1 MVPAPV
7 LEPTLSAAH
16 AQCAAAPQETG
27 AGALPGLLLE
37 GLLLGFGSGSEME
50 RVFYTRCQASLEF
63 SSFHSCK
70 EREVLG
76 RRSFFNATGQKR
88 GRTCV
93 KGSHTM
99 FVLRCDVSM
108 TAFNTADQVARISC
122 SVASLLGGE

>member
-16 AQCAAAPQETG
+16 AQCAAAPQETR
-27 AGALPGLLLE
+27 APALPGLLLE

-76 RRSFFNATGQKR
+76 RRSFFQRHGTETR
-88 GRTCV
+88 
-93 KGSHTM
+93 
-99 FVLRCDVSM
+99 
-108 TAFNTADQVARISC
+108 
-122 SVASLLGGE
+122 